1 VLSLFCPNK
10 WPVSLTICLFLRFLL
25 YILSSSTKYYPVFL
39 QSFIFMW
46 FLFYIF
52 YFSFSLL
59 NFLLYFV
66 FSPAVYIFLLTLLH
80 FLFNVLLLTPC
91 CLFKTVLSR
100 ARFSQYCCFILL
112 WRLRIQIAF
121 PKTRCPA
128 SYLPGNSSCYL
139 LIRSTDFPHSVTSM
153 ST

>member
-1 VLSLFCPNK
+1 LPFSA
-10 WPVSLTICLFLRFLL
+10 VSSVHFIFFHQ
-25 YILSSSTKYYPVFL
+25 ILSCVSSVTYISFL
-39 QSFIFMW
+39 YLLIFA
-46 FLFYIF
+46 LY
-52 YFSFSLL
+52 SLL

-112 WRLRIQIAF
+112 WRFRIQIAF

-128 SYLPGNSSCYL
+128 SYLPCNSSCYL
-139 LIRSTDFPHSVTSM
+139 LITSTDFPQSVTSV